1 MRWGS
6 QAGGYGI
13 ATLRFST
20 SPPIIHNLQV
30 FVANVSVSML
40 ASAGPGGVLGPMHF
54 HNFPQGG
61 PNFFVQQ
68 LPGTYYNYGKHFFFE
83 LKEWKMGSP
92 GNRRDLPPSF
102 VLQEILDGNVYLGIH
117 TNEIKCFDA
126 PNDSC
131 AAPGTAIAGDV
142 SVN

>member
-1 MRWGS
+1 
-6 QAGGYGI
+6 
-13 ATLRFST
+13 
-20 SPPIIHNLQV
+20 
-30 FVANVSVSML
+30 
-40 ASAGPGGVLGPMHF
+40 MHF

-68 LPGTYYNYGKHFFFE
+68 LPGTYYSLGKHFFFE
-83 LKEWKMGSP
+83 LKNWTMESP
-92 GNRRDLPPSF
+92 GNRLNLSPSF
-102 VLQEILDGNVYLGIH
+102 VLQEIINGNVYIGIH
-117 TNEIKCFDA
+117 TNEKKCFDA